1 MTQLEIF
8 LDHWIIHRPDGS
20 AILNGKPEDFA
31 QGLKEVIALQK
42 IQMLR
47 ELISTE
53 LNDTYIKLNE
63 NYTKGNK
70 LADEALNG

>member
-1 MTQLEIF
+1 MSQLEIF

-20 AILNGKPEDFA
+20 AILNGTPEDFA

-42 IQMLR
+42 IEMLR

-53 LNDTYIKLNE
+53 LNETY
-63 NYTKGNK
+63 
-70 LADEALNG
+70 NG

>member
-1 MTQLEIF
+1 MSQLEIF

-20 AILNGKPEDFA
+20 TILNVKPEDFA

-42 IQMLR
+42 IEMLR

-53 LNDTYIKLNE
+53 LNDTYIKLDKT
-63 NYTKGNK
+63 Y
-70 LADEALNG
+70 NG

>member
-42 IQMLR
+42 IEMLR

-53 LNDTYIKLNE
+53 KKEDFYTLLNGTYI
-63 NYTKGNK
+63 
-70 LADEALNG
+70 NG

>member
-20 AILNGKPEDFA
+20 AILNGRPEDFA
-31 QGLKEVIALQK
+31 QGLREVMALEK
-42 IQMLR
+42 IEMLR

-53 LNDTYIKLNE
+53 LKSTYI
-63 NYTKGNK
+63 
-70 LADEALNG
+70 NG

>member
-20 AILNGKPEDFA
+20 AILNGRPEDFA
-31 QGLKEVIALQK
+31 QGLREVIALEK
-42 IQMLR
+42 IEMLR

-53 LNDTYIKLNE
+53 LKGTYI
-63 NYTKGNK
+63 
-70 LADEALNG
+70 NG

>member
-20 AILNGKPEDFA
+20 AILNGRPEDFA
-31 QGLKEVIALQK
+31 QGLREVMALEK
-42 IQMLR
+42 IEMLR

-53 LNDTYIKLNE
+53 LKGTYI
-63 NYTKGNK
+63 
-70 LADEALNG
+70 NG

>member
-1 MTQLEIF
+1 MSQLEIF
-8 LDHWIIHRPDGS
+8 LDNWIIHRPDGS

-42 IQMLR
+42 IEMLR

-53 LNDTYIKLNE
+53 LNDTYIKLE
-63 NYTKGNK
+63 KTY
-70 LADEALNG
+70 NG

>member
-1 MTQLEIF
+1 MTELESF

-42 IQMLR
+42 IEMLR

-53 LNDTYIKLNE
+53 LNGTYI
-63 NYTKGNK
+63 
-70 LADEALNG
+70 NG

>member
-1 MTQLEIF
+1 MSQLEIF

-20 AILNGKPEDFA
+20 AIINGKTEDFA

-42 IQMLR
+42 IEMLR

-53 LNDTYIKLNE
+53 LNDTYIKLDKT
-63 NYTKGNK
+63 Y
-70 LADEALNG
+70 NG